1 MRIANNTSALS
12 AFNFLTKSNSPFQKT
27 LQQLSSGLRINSAA
41 DDAAG
46 LAISEKMRSQISGLD
61 TAVRNTQD
69 GISLLQTAEGG
80 LEAITSLLQ
89 RMRELSVQASND
101 VLTQQDRSYIQTEI
115 DQLKKELDRT
125 AKTTQFNKKKLLDG
139 STGALWSSSDS
150 GVKAKI
156 HGGLIGIDQFGQKA
170 NPEGN
175 YEIEIHA
182 EAGKTQVQKSSII
195 S

>member
-27 LQQLSSGLRINSAA
+27 L
-41 DDAAG
+41 
-46 LAISEKMRSQISGLD
+46 
-61 TAVRNTQD
+61 
-69 GISLLQTAEGG
+69 SLLQTAEGG

-89 RMRELSVQASND
+89 RMRELSVQAAND

-139 STGALWSSSDS
+139 STGALWSSSNS

-175 YEIEIHA
+175 YEIKIHA
-182 EAGKTQVQKSSII
+182 EAGKTQVQKI
-195 S
+195 